1 MTEKEKIQYELHTSA
16 LINKEQLEKDVAAGN
31 ITRNT
36 AEYYLSRYIW
46 EFQYPDRDKAD
57 EIVLAFINNVAC
69 YHHADLMKQSAVYEL
84 FSSGYC
90 FYFAVM
96 LREAFQ
102 RGEVCWCAPY
112 GHICWVDNN
121 GLAYDIYGI
130 CDAPADYFIPVSYI
144 KDGLADFKH
153 VPGEA
158 FDASEEYIQDAI
170 QRFERDLRN
179 SAGVQFSWEEE
190 FSENEKRILTEIQK
204 IKDSRRDSAVIFLN
218 ENYSVKISVMP
229 TIDTD
234 MIQIGLTLC
243 DKDRHYLLTTTSAYE
258 DDDKLK
264 ININLILKYMDR
276 QDEKICAAVHA
287 SNIFHYFKNMFVIY
301 PLECS
306 IPGLDEK
313 HVFIMITSDKAEYT
327 GEDEDVLSFELRGD
341 SEVLAKKV
349 IEEKDV
355 SEKTIA
361 EKLLELRHTSRE
373 VLKGILLS

>member
-1 MTEKEKIQYELHTSA
+1 MIEKEKLEYELHTA
-16 LINKEQLEKDVAAGN
+16 AVINKNQLEKDVQDGNVSKNAAGHYL
-31 ITRNT
+31 
-36 AEYYLSRYIW
+36 AEYIW
-46 EFQYPDRDKAD
+46 QLQHPDRDKTD
-57 EIVLAFINNVAC
+57 EKVLAFIGNITD
-69 YHHADLMKQSAVYEL
+69 YHYPNSLKQDAVYEL

-90 FYFAVM
+90 YYFAV
-96 LREAFQ
+96 LLKEAFG
-102 RGEVCWCAPY
+102 RGEVSWCAPY
-112 GHICWVDNN
+112 GHICWVDDN
-121 GLAYDIYGI
+121 GHPYDIYGT
-130 CDAPADYFIPVSYI
+130 CDSESTYYIPVSYI

-153 VPGEA
+153 IPGEA

-170 QRFERDLRN
+170 QRFERDLRI

-190 FSENEKRILTEIQK
+190 FAENEKRILAEIQK

-218 ENYSVKISVMP
+218 EDYSVKISVMP

-243 DKDRHYLLTTTSAYE
+243 DKDRHYLLTATSAYE

-276 QDEKICAAVHA
+276 QDEKIWAAVHA

-341 SEVLAKKV
+341 SEVLAKEI

-361 EKLLELRHTSRE
+361 EKLLKLRHIG
-373 VLKGILLS
+373 VKILEA

>member
-1 MTEKEKIQYELHTSA
+1 MTEKEKFQYELHTA
-16 LINKEQLEKDVAAGN
+16 AVIDKEQLEKDVAAGN
-31 ITRNT
+31 ITREAASHYL
-36 AEYYLSRYIW
+36 AEYIW
-46 EFQYPDRDKAD
+46 KFQHPDRDKAD
-57 EIVLAFINNVAC
+57 EKVLAFINNFAC
-69 YHHADLMKQSAVYEL
+69 YHHADLMKQSAVCEL

-102 RGEVCWCAPY
+102 RGDVCWCAPY
-112 GHICWVDNN
+112 GHICWVDDN
-121 GLAYDIYGI
+121 GHPYDIYGT
-130 CDAPADYFIPVSYI
+130 CDSESTYYIPVSYI

-153 VPGEA
+153 IPGEA

-170 QRFERDLRN
+170 QRFERDLRI

-190 FSENEKRILTEIQK
+190 FAENEKRILTEIQK

-218 ENYSVKISVMP
+218 EDYSVKISVMP

-243 DKDRHYLLTTTSAYE
+243 DKDRHYLLTATSAYE

-276 QDEKICAAVHA
+276 QDEKIWAAVHA

-341 SEVLAKKV
+341 SEVLAKEI

-361 EKLLELRHTSRE
+361 EKLLKLRHIG
-373 VLKGILLS
+373 VKILEA